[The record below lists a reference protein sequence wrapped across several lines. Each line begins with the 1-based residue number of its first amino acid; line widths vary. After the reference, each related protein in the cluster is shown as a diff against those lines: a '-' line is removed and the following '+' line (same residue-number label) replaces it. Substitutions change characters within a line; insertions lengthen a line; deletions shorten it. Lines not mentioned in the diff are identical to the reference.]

1 MLLSCHRVLEGLNE
15 HHLKSNVCC
24 GILKTFCDNLALVI
38 IVDLLDLFW
47 ASQLKVARHQLRL
60 RNNPYA
66 AQFFGLV
73 KGLIDLV
80 DDLSEL
86 FEIILS
92 HKLLALHL
100 AVNLEFSQAQL
111 LLYGLIYP
119 IDLFS
124 NSLKLSIDI
133 KGFLIFL
140 LTKSD

>member
-1 MLLSCHRVLEGLNE
+1 
-15 HHLKSNVCC
+15 
-24 GILKTFCDNLALVI
+24 
-38 IVDLLDLFW
+38 
-47 ASQLKVARHQLRL
+47 
-60 RNNPYA
+60 
-66 AQFFGLV
+66 
-73 KGLIDLV
+73 
-80 DDLSEL
+80 
-86 FEIILS
+86 
-92 HKLLALHL
+92 LALHL

>member
-1 MLLSCHRVLEGLNE
+1 MLLSCHRVLEGLNK
-15 HHLKSNVCC
+15 HHLKSNVSC

-47 ASQLKVARHQLRL
+47 ASQLKVPRHQLRL

-66 AQFFGLV
+66 AKFFGLV